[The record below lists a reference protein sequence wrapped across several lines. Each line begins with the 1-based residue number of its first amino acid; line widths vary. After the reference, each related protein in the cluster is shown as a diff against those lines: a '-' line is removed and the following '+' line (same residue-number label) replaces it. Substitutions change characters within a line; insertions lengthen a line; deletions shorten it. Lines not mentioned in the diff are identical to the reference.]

1 MTYIEGIKTNI
12 KKHIK
17 TITSTQVIIE
27 IIEINLFF
35 FIAPIITPKIDTTN
49 RNNKII
55 VKLNCIPLSLI
66 C

>member
-12 KKHIK
+12 KKHIE

-35 FIAPIITPKIDTTN
+35 FITPIIVPKIDTTN

-66 C
+66 R